1 MQVEGRGVMCDLKAA
16 RALVHTVPRWR
27 TLSAREVVG
36 RDLMQ
41 KHDAT
46 LWIFAYLV
54 NLI

>member
-27 TLSAREVVG
+27 TLAKLSAG
-36 RDLMQ
+36 DLMQ